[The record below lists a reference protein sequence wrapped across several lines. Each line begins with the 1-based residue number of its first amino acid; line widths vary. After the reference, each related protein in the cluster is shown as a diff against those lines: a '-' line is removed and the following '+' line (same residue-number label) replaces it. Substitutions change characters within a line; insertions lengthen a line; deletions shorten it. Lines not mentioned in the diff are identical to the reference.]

1 MSPVTG
7 RPMNLL
13 ALSQMPVVGPIHCH
27 KGTVVRAR
35 PKFLKCKPRQQARA
49 VDEAIAL
56 NR

>member
-7 RPMNLL
+7 QPMNLL

-27 KGTVVRAR
+27 EGTVVRAR